1 VVLAAS
7 TALVKLGNDK
17 GYSVYYAIL
26 TGQRKSGEGL
36 VGGEEK
42 ELDQIMKN
50 PQQMADIG
58 LEIGIGFVPFGGI
71 ARGAFQAIHSSEEK
85 ALIVK
90 ATSVRM
96 LAKDPD
102 PRSGKALVAA
112 TTDKSW
118 LVRAAA
124 FDALAQRGASKVLP
138 EIQAGLGDEKDV
150 VKLAA
155 AAAVIKLSKPSKSAR
170 P

>member
-1 VVLAAS
+1 
-7 TALVKLGNDK
+7 
-17 GYSVYYAIL
+17 
-26 TGQRKSGEGL
+26 
-36 VGGEEK
+36 
-42 ELDQIMKN
+42 
-50 PQQMADIG
+50 
-58 LEIGIGFVPFGGI
+58 
-71 ARGAFQAIHSSEEK
+71 
-85 ALIVK
+85 
-90 ATSVRM
+90 
-96 LAKDPD
+96 
-102 PRSGKALVAA
+102 LVAA

-155 AAAVIKLSKPSKSAR
+155 AAAVIKLSKPSKSTR

>member
-1 VVLAAS
+1 MANLLVLLPSRPLLQDAAGS
-7 TALVKLGNDK
+7 SLSSAQSLHAFFGIILALLLSSNAG
-17 GYSVYYAIL
+17 
-26 TGQRKSGEGL
+26 
-36 VGGEEK
+36 
-42 ELDQIMKN
+42 
-50 PQQMADIG
+50 P

-71 ARGAFQAIHSSEEK
+71 ARGAFQAIHGSEEK

-124 FDALAQRGASKVLP
+124 FDALAQRGASKLLP

-155 AAAVIKLSKPSKSAR
+155 AAAVIKLSKPSKSTR